1 MSWRPCFFCTL
12 AAEART
18 LSAANTHCRCI
29 RCGDYKITTEA
40 EAFVD
45 QAQLSHEQVA
55 NISGYI
61 RENPGLTIKEKDL
74 KFLRNLR
81 TPTVAEKA
89 TRALIEFA
97 KEYPIPGTTISSEFH
112 ALEGVILRSKAMLA
126 DNQFTENGI
135 DKEYLAV
142 IRMAGVCSARTSDEL
157 YYVADEYLKDQG
169 LATGFATGSLK
180 ISPAGWEHLESLRRG
195 AIESDKA
202 FVAMSFREELGELFQ
217 AGLEPGI
224 RGAGY
229 DAVRVDRI
237 EHNNRIDDE
246 IVARIRQC
254 KFLVADFTID
264 RGGIYFEAGYA
275 IGLGRPVIWTVRH
288 DQLEKVHFD
297 NRQYNFIRWWP
308 DKLTDLA
315 SALRNR
321 IEATIGRGSRP

>member
-1 MSWRPCFFCTL
+1 
-12 AAEART
+12 
-18 LSAANTHCRCI
+18 LS
-29 RCGDYKITTEA
+29 D
-40 EAFVD
+40 
-45 QAQLSHEQVA
+45 EQVA

-97 KEYPIPGTTISSEFH
+97 KEYPIPGTTIFSRFH
-112 ALEGVILRSKAMLA
+112 MLEQVSLLSKAMLE
-126 DNQFTENGI
+126 DDTFTQNSL
-135 DKEYLAV
+135 DKEQLAV
-142 IRMAGVCSARTSDEL
+142 FRMMGVCSARTSDEL
-157 YYVADEYLKDQG
+157 YFVADEYLKEQG
-169 LATGFATGSLK
+169 LATGERPGALK
-180 ISPAGWEHLESLRRG
+180 ISPSGWEHLDSLRRG
-195 AIESDKA
+195 AIESNKA

-217 AGLEPGI
+217 VGLEPGI

-229 DAVRVDRI
+229 DAVRIDRI

-275 IGLGRPVIWTVRH
+275 TGLGRPVIWTVRH
-288 DQLEKVHFD
+288 NRLKKVHFD

-308 DKLTDLA
+308 DKLPDLA

-321 IEATIGRGSRP
+321 IEATTGRGSRP

>member
-1 MSWRPCFFCTL
+1 MS
-12 AAEART
+12 
-18 LSAANTHCRCI
+18 
-29 RCGDYKITTEA
+29 D
-40 EAFVD
+40 
-45 QAQLSHEQVA
+45 EQVA

-81 TPTVAEKA
+81 TPTAAEKA

-97 KEYPIPGTTISSEFH
+97 KEYPIPGTTIFSRFDTSDE
-112 ALEGVILRSKAMLA
+112 VILQSKAMLA
-126 DNQFTENGI
+126 DDAFTEDGL
-135 DKEYLAV
+135 DKVQLAV
-142 IRMAGVCSARTSDEL
+142 IRMMGVCSARTSDEL
-157 YYVADEYLKDQG
+157 YFVADEYLKDQG
-169 LATGFATGSLK
+169 LATGTHPGELK

-202 FVAMSFREELGELFQ
+202 FVAMSFSEELGELFQ
-217 AGLEPGI
+217 TGLEPGI

-229 DAVRVDRI
+229 DAVRMDRI

-264 RGGIYFEAGYA
+264 RGGIYFESGYA

-288 DQLEKVHFD
+288 DRLEAVHFD
-297 NRQYNFIRWWP
+297 NRQYNFIRWSP
-308 DKLTDLA
+308 DKLIDLA
-315 SALRNR
+315 VALRNR

>member
-12 AAEART
+12 AAEVRT
-18 LSAANTHCRCI
+18 VSTANTHCRCI
-29 RCGDYKITTEA
+29 RCADYNITTEA

-61 RENPGLTIKEKDL
+61 RENPGLTIKVKDL
-74 KFLRNLR
+74 EFLRNLR

-97 KEYPIPGTTISSEFH
+97 KEYPVPGTTISSKFLL
-112 ALEGVILRSKAMLA
+112 LEHLTLKVKAMLA

-135 DKEYLAV
+135 DKEDLAV

-157 YYVADEYLKDQG
+157 YFVADEYLKDQD
-169 LATGFATGSLK
+169 LATGSNPGSLK
-180 ISPAGWEHLESLRRG
+180 ISPAGWQRLELLRRG
-195 AIESDKA
+195 AIKSDKA

-229 DAVRVDRI
+229 DAVRMDRI

-288 DQLEKVHFD
+288 DQLKTVHFD